1 MAVSEFD
8 PKLSRAYREAS
19 TEGPPAAVDAA
30 ILAAARRQAA
40 QSRRPARAPWL
51 RWMAPASALATL
63 VVAVALAFLVE
74 REQPQT
80 SEGTAIRAIPPLRP
94 SAPPVRSFDPATEKA
109 ADSAAP
115 AAAMKK
121 ETPAVTAPLPAP
133 IAASPVPA
141 PAVSTPVA
149 PSATPAASPAQVT
162 APPAALAFPAES
174 RAKSAESRMSAQK
187 AAESESM
194 RQSNVARDSAPGIAG
209 ASSPTAPAAAGKL
222 APLRPEASRRSPE
235 AWLEEISRLQRE
247 GRGKEAAEQ
256 LAEFR
261 KAYPAH
267 AVPENL
273 RGLQ

>member
-1 MAVSEFD
+1 MSEFD

-133 IAASPVPA
+133 IAA
-141 PAVSTPVA
+141 
-149 PSATPAASPAQVT
+149 
-162 APPAALAFPAES
+162 LAFPAES